1 MKSQIA
7 KRFNINLTEQEL
19 KSLES
24 IQTYNKLNK
33 IKINDSDC
41 IRDAINAYGKKARIA
56 ISTGTDID

>member
-19 KSLES
+19 KSLKT
-24 IQTYNKLNK
+24 IQGYNKLNN
-33 IKINDSDC
+33 IKMSDSDC

-56 ISTGTDID
+56 ISTGTDIE

>member
-7 KRFNINLTEQEL
+7 KRFNINLTEEEL

-24 IQTYNKLNK
+24 IQTYMRLNK
-33 IKINDSDC
+33 IKMNDSDC

-56 ISTGTDID
+56 ITTGSNID